1 MIQSKQ
7 RRTYL
12 SLHSCFYFS
21 GVSKLKLMDVASP
34 VAAPDASPSA
44 TVLLAMATISPPR
57 GEEACRVA
65 GDGVLECQQAVPLV
79 GYAARRTSCV
89 ITSGWLGL
97 LLCFQRGDEQEA
109 AEQRHEHGS

>member
-1 MIQSKQ
+1 
-7 RRTYL
+7 
-12 SLHSCFYFS
+12 
-21 GVSKLKLMDVASP
+21 MDVTSP

-44 TVLLAMATISPPR
+44 TVLLAVATISPPR

-65 GDGVLECQQAVPLV
+65 GDGVLECQQGVPLV

-97 LLCFQRGDEQEA
+97 LLCFQRGDEQAGKQQQSNDTNMA
-109 AEQRHEHGS
+109 ARRCMVATTIDNNVAML